1 MSLEVQQPCFICKET
16 NFIPVVILR
25 LHLSQGTRGKHE
37 GLSSVDNVEL
47 RIVDD
52 FKKMCSQN
60 LLEKNE
66 LRIYVKWS
74 HKISEKKNSY
84 ALPQIQNL
92 SNNMYNKSTYE
103 YLITKKK
110 NKKG

>member
-1 MSLEVQQPCFICKET
+1 MNLEFM
-16 NFIPVVILR
+16 
-25 LHLSQGTRGKHE
+25 LSEVTK
-37 GLSSVDNVEL
+37 
-47 RIVDD
+47 
-52 FKKMCSQN
+52 SQ
-60 LLEKNE
+60 
-66 LRIYVKWS
+66 
-74 HKISEKKNSY
+74 KKNSY

>member
-25 LHLSQGTRGKHE
+25 LHLSQGTRGNHE

-52 FKKMCSQN
+52 LKKCAHKICWKKMNLEFTLSEVTKSQ
-60 LLEKNE
+60 EKN
-66 LRIYVKWS
+66 S
-74 HKISEKKNSY
+74 H
-84 ALPQIQNL
+84 ALSQI
-92 SNNMYNKSTYE
+92 
-103 YLITKKK
+103 
-110 NKKG
+110 

>member
-1 MSLEVQQPCFICKET
+1 MILKKCAHKICW
-16 NFIPVVILR
+16 
-25 LHLSQGTRGKHE
+25 
-37 GLSSVDNVEL
+37 
-47 RIVDD
+47 
-52 FKKMCSQN
+52 KKMNLEFMLSEVTKSQ
-60 LLEKNE
+60 
-66 LRIYVKWS
+66 
-74 HKISEKKNSY
+74 KKNSY